1 MRLARSLLILC
12 LASIAWSACT
22 NPAPEPTSTPDLHAT
37 ITSQVQGQLA
47 AIPTV
52 TLHPTYTLNPTFT
65 LTQAPTETPYPTP
78 IMPSEGTWQGS
89 HPNSM
94 ENASV
99 ASTFN
104 GKPVGIHILAIFCK
118 DDKTLSWY
126 VSTSTNYTEGAVI
139 PAWYSVDGAP
149 PSPMAAYISGHSFS
163 TSPENQKTIAQGMLK
178 AKTTLSIGFGAT
190 QYTWKMNGTPGAAN
204 KWLSCVS
211 AKSQ

>member
-12 LASIAWSACT
+12 LVSIAWSACT
-22 NPAPEPTSTPDLHAT
+22 NPAPEPTPTPDPHAT

-52 TLHPTYTLNPTFT
+52 TL
-65 LTQAPTETPYPTP
+65 YPTP

-104 GKPVGIHILAIFCK
+104 GKPLGIHILAIFCK
-118 DDKTLSWY
+118 DDNTLSWY
-126 VSTSTNYTEGAVI
+126 VSTSTNYTEGNI
-139 PAWYSVDGAP
+139 MPTWYSVDGAP
-149 PSPMAAYISGHSFS
+149 PSPMAPYISGHSFS

-190 QYTWKMNGTPGAAN
+190 QYTWKMNGTPGATN